1 MIVLF
6 KDLYKQ
12 ANDKIDTS
20 PARQRVMDNLFTQ
33 SHKKQ
38 RKSYNFQYVAAMAAC
53 AALTFA
59 GIGLYN
65 ENNTDTPTE
74 IAYIQREIKQN
85 DISNNIQ
92 KDDII
97 VEDNAMTE
105 NQSKVQ
111 SDINIHKSSEKTNQ
125 QTEKKEQKT
134 VTDKEFSSSEVSAE
148 NSVPFEES
156 AVLENPQTS
165 SENND
170 ISEPAPAAE
179 VGGIASLSLHSGD
192 DIHISDGITDKI
204 ALPDG
209 MEYKNSSSRS
219 VNENIEYIF
228 SGNDKYIKITNSDV
242 LPDVGNY
249 TEYKTADS
257 TVIYSKDN
265 IFTAYLK
272 SDLNY
277 IIYSENLTYSE
288 FEQLINSLK

>member
-65 ENNTDTPTE
+65 ENNSDTPAE
-74 IAYIQREIKQN
+74 IAYIQKEIKQ
-85 DISNNIQ
+85 I
-92 KDDII
+92 
-97 VEDNAMTE
+97 DNPNEVMTE
-105 NQSKVQ
+105 DINTVGKNEVNIQ
-111 SDINIHKSSEKTNQ
+111 SDIDIQKSSENNKPISSKKIQKPVINQ
-125 QTEKKEQKT
+125 E
-134 VTDKEFSSSEVSAE
+134 TDTSEVHSE

-170 ISEPAPAAE
+170 ISEPVPTAE
-179 VGGIASLSLHSGD
+179 VGGIASLSLHSD
-192 DIHISDGITDKI
+192 DGIPVSDGITDKI

-209 MEYKNSSSRS
+209 MEYQNTASRS
-219 VNENIEYIF
+219 VNSTMEYIF
-228 SGNDKYIKITNSDV
+228 SDNEKYIKITNSDV
-242 LPDVGNY
+242 LPDVENY
-249 TEYKTADS
+249 TEYKTADG